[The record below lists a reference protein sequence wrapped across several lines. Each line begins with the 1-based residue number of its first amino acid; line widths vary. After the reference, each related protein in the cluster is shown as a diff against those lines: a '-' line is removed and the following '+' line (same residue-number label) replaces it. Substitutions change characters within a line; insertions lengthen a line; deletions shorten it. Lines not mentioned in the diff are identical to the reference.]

1 MGLPHLRGGPFCFIV
16 LGRWPGP
23 FGQAEHKPEP
33 SFARPDSRGGCPHAV
48 IANDQRL
55 ATVMKAFRNLRL
67 IGIALGFLTLIGMA
81 GFHFIEG
88 WPWFDGFYMVITTFT
103 TIGYQEVHP
112 LSRAG
117 RVFNVA
123 LILAGVSL
131 VLLSIGFLTQALLE
145 FELRSFFGRRR
156 MERDIGRLSDHYI
169 ICGAGRVGRSAA
181 RELARRPVPFL
192 VIEQNET
199 KAAHHSGEWLTLIGD
214 ATQEATLREAHIERA
229 RGLVAATTTDATNL
243 YIVLTARGLNP
254 GLKIIARASEE
265 DAEKHLL
272 TAGADSVVSPYL
284 FAGQRIAQSFL
295 RPHVVSFLDTATT
308 HLGMDLEIGEICVG
322 RDSSFA
328 GKTIETSRI
337 RQDRGVIILAI
348 KREQG
353 MRFNPSPEDRIEPGD
368 YLIAMGEPSQLR
380 QLEQMASSQV

>member
-1 MGLPHLRGGPFCFIV
+1 
-16 LGRWPGP
+16 
-23 FGQAEHKPEP
+23 
-33 SFARPDSRGGCPHAV
+33 
-48 IANDQRL
+48 
-55 ATVMKAFRNLRL
+55 MKAFRNVRL
-67 IGIALGFLTLIGMA
+67 IGAALLLLALVGTA

-88 WPWFDGFYMVITTFT
+88 WSWFDGLYMVVTTFS

-112 LSRAG
+112 LSHAG
-117 RVFNVA
+117 RMFNLA
-123 LILAGVSL
+123 LIVCGVSL
-131 VLLSIGFLTQALLE
+131 VFLGIGALTQALLE
-145 FELRSFFGRRR
+145 FELGSFFGKRK
-156 MERDIGRLSDHYI
+156 MEREISRLSDHYI

-181 RELARRPVPFL
+181 RELARRPAPF
-192 VIEQNET
+192 VIIEQSDA
-199 KAAHHSGEWLTLIGD
+199 KAARYGSDWLVLLGD
-214 ATQEATLREAHIERA
+214 ATQEQTLRDAHIERA

-265 DAEKHLL
+265 AAEKHLI

-308 HLGMDLEIGEICVG
+308 HLGIDLEIGEICVG
-322 RDSSFA
+322 PDSSFA

-337 RQDRGVIILAI
+337 RQDRGVIVLAI
-348 KREQG
+348 KRAQG

-380 QLEQMASSQV
+380 QLEQMAAPRA